1 MFPSGVHCCAALKL
15 AERLAEG
22 CCDLIY
28 VDPPFGS
35 GVRRRTA
42 GGRGGFR
49 DGQAGGLK
57 QYLAFLHPHWGQFR
71 RVLAEHGTLWVH
83 LDWRAAHYVRIQL
96 DTVFGAEN
104 FLNEIIWHYRTGG
117 VSRRWF
123 ARKHDTILVYAKRV
137 GRHRFHVQRGGQ
149 YRTDGLRFEGRR
161 PYKSTRRG
169 RVYFHEDGP
178 ALSDVWEVPF
188 LSTVSSER
196 AGWPTQ
202 KPLEL
207 LRRIVRAGTDRGG
220 VVADF
225 FCGSGTTLVAARQ
238 EGRGWVGCDVSA
250 RAVRIA
256 RRRVAEARDQTRP
269 ERGRGC
275 YPLPHGRGSD

>member
-1 MFPSGVHCCAALKL
+1 MVPSGVHRCAALTL

-35 GVRRRTA
+35 GARRRTA

-49 DGQAGGLK
+49 DGRAGGLK
-57 QYLAFLHPHWGQFR
+57 KYLAFLHPHWAEFR

-137 GRHRFHVQRGGQ
+137 GRHRFHVQRGGR
-149 YRTDGLRFEGRR
+149 YRTDGLRYDGAR
-161 PYKSTRRG
+161 PYKTTRRG
-169 RVYFHEDGP
+169 RVYFHAEGP
-178 ALSDVWEVPF
+178 ALSDVWDVPF

-196 AGWPTQ
+196 TGWPAQ
-202 KPLEL
+202 KPLSL

-220 VVADF
+220 LVADF
-225 FCGSGTTLVAARQ
+225 FCGSGTTLGGLRRIGPGGSDRAAPSR
-238 EGRGWVGCDVSA
+238 RGARSDEA
-250 RAVRIA
+250 RAWA
-256 RRRVAEARDQTRP
+256 RE
-269 ERGRGC
+269 
-275 YPLPHGRGSD
+275 